1 MTARRNI
8 MRKFVIGE
16 ISAVDVPCQEHAR
29 AVIFKRGS
37 PPQEPRLERIEA
49 PEGCDWSKSRET
61 ALQALQKLAEER
73 AAAKSE
79 TVPDAYAAVMATPEG
94 AELYQRAS

>member
-16 ISAVDVPCQEHAR
+16 ISAVDVPCQTHAR

-37 PPQEPRLERIEA
+37 PPPEHRQKGIEEPD
-49 PEGCDWSKSRET
+49 GGDWRKRRET
-61 ALQALQKLAEER
+61 ALQALQKLAEDR
-73 AAAKSE
+73 ATAKGE
-79 TVPDAYAAVMATPEG
+79 TIPSAYAAVMATPEG

>member
-1 MTARRNI
+1 MRR
-8 MRKFVIGE
+8 FTIGE

-37 PPQEPRLERIEA
+37 PA
-49 PEGCDWSKSRET
+49 PEPVLESIQAPDGDDWSKRRT
-61 ALQALQKLAEER
+61 FALQSLQKLAEDR
-73 AAAKSE
+73 AAQKGE
-79 TVPDAYAAVMATPEG
+79 TVPTAYAAIMATPEG